1 MTDITKKRMV
11 FAFYLNNE
19 TFENKFNQLHFKLLK
34 RYINIFDEV
43 IFGIIVDKDID
54 VEAINRFQCLIL
66 SFYHKNISFHIYE
79 NTEYREALVFYNEIA
94 CKMDT
99 LDDWTFYGH
108 NKHTS
113 NMNENELIEW
123 ICGLYYFN
131 LEKLCED
138 NNCTM
143 NMVVPFNMT
152 GICFYGNPLLTDS
165 NFNIRAVK
173 NKYAYYYAGNFF
185 WGKYQEVDRVLKNYN
200 IPLPKLTNRY
210 YTEMFPGEIMDSDCF
225 CYSFCGR
232 YVIGNT
238 LNIDD
243 VYYNICSN
251 GYEYIYNNF
260 LVFIEE
266 LMPNE
271 NIG

>member
-1 MTDITKKRMV
+1 MTDIAKKRMV
-11 FAFYLNNE
+11 FAFYLNNK

-54 VEAINRFQCLIL
+54 VAVINRFQCLML

-94 CKMDT
+94 RKMDT

-113 NMNENELIEW
+113 NMNEDELIEW

-131 LEKLCED
+131 LEALCKVDGEVT
-138 NNCTM
+138 NNVTPI
-143 NMVVPFNMT
+143 NVT
-152 GICFYGNPLLTDS
+152 GICFYGNPLLIDS
-165 NFNIRAVK
+165 NFNIKAVK

-210 YTEMFPGEIMDSDCF
+210 YTEMFPGEIMDTDGFS
-225 CYSFCGR
+225 YSFCGR
-232 YVIGNT
+232 YVIGNN
-238 LNIDD
+238 LRIDD
-243 VYYNICSN
+243 VYCNIFY
-251 GYEYIYNNF
+251 GDFKYIYDNF
-260 LVFIEE
+260 LNFI
-266 LMPNE
+266 NE
-271 NIG
+271 ITVNEDIG

>member
-1 MTDITKKRMV
+1 MIDIVKKRMV

-54 VEAINRFQCLIL
+54 VAVINRFQCLIL
-66 SFYHKNISFHIYE
+66 SFYHKNISFHLYE

-94 CKMDT
+94 RKMDT

-113 NMNENELIEW
+113 NMDENELIEW

-131 LEKLCED
+131 LEELCED
-138 NNCTM
+138 NNGTM

-152 GICFYGNPLLTDS
+152 GVCFYGNPLLTDS
-165 NFNIRAVK
+165 NFNIKAVK
-173 NKYAYYYAGNFF
+173 NKYAYYYDGNFF

-210 YTEMFPGEIMDSDCF
+210 YSEMFPGEIMDNDGF

-232 YVIGNT
+232 YIIGNT
-238 LNIDD
+238 LGTDD
-243 VYYNICSN
+243 VYYYIFCD

-260 LVFIEE
+260 LAFIKE
-266 LMPNE
+266 LMSNE